1 MEHREGKGGAKDR
14 VPWFHSKA
22 NPRADYLCSK
32 SDWAECSQSF
42 RAPLLVKLFLAVTG
56 TLAGYLIL
64 KSLAFPHTPGWA
76 SDALMLFVGGV
87 AATVAAY
94 LLVEFRPENPD
105 KTKWESRVRQ
115 EDLAPEEETEFR
127 VPFTDSPLPKLIYAA
142 DTLRFLTVNREA
154 VRLYGYSRDEFLSM
168 TILDLQ
174 PLDSRGSPAAAT
186 LRGGHGTCLG
196 ESLRHQK
203 KDGSIIYVQTLSCP
217 VSYKGGP
224 ARMDVPFDVTEYK
237 RVEQELAR
245 ERNLFDALMDNI
257 PDTIYFQDTE
267 GRFIR
272 INKAQARMLGVA
284 DPRDAVGKTDFDY
297 FPPEVAQGFH
307 ESEQKLLQSGSLILD
322 HIQSA
327 VKPDG
332 QPIWFSAT
340 EAPLYD
346 DEGRIIG
353 LVGISRDITGRK
365 LVEAELERAK
375 EEAEKAN
382 RAKGEFL
389 ANMSHEIRTPMNG
402 IIGMTELAL
411 DTPLNTDQ
419 REYLT
424 MVKDSADALL
434 TLINDILDFS
444 KIEAGKL
451 AMDETDFNVHD
462 IMANTLRSLS
472 VRASQKNLELIWSAK
487 PGVPEIVRGDAG
499 RIRQVMMN
507 LVGNAIKFT
516 ESGEVA
522 ATVQVRKRREN
533 EALLQFSVRDTGMG
547 IAPEKQKTIFEA
559 FTQADNSMTRRFGG
573 TGLGLTI
580 SSRLVE
586 LMKGKIW
593 LESEPGKGSTFHFTA
608 WLGLSKTGPPESIP
622 KGTDSLHGLRVL
634 VVDDNATNRKVLG
647 AMLRH
652 WSMQPVAVSG
662 GKEGL
667 NALQTAASAGKPF
680 PLVLIDAQMPEIDGF
695 SLADKIKHDA
705 RLAGATIMML
715 TSAGRRGD
723 AARCRELG
731 VAAYLIK
738 PIRQSELMEA
748 ILAALGNA
756 VSEAPTTVIT
766 RHTLRENRQKLQILL
781 VEDNAVN
788 QQLVL
793 RLLEKR
799 GHKVTV
805 ASDGR
810 DALALFRKSTF
821 DVILMDVQMPVMNGF
836 QATAAIRQEEE
847 STGTHT
853 SVIAMTAHAMEGD
866 RERCLAA
873 GMDAYISKPVQVNE
887 LITITEKLGSL
898 GSLHSLQPE
907 SENDEKAANLNHKA
921 VL

>member
-1 MEHREGKGGAKDR
+1 MEHKESKEVAKGQ
-14 VPWFHSKA
+14 VPWFDAAASPRLRALPSKA
-22 NPRADYLCSK
+22 EWADGSPG
-32 SDWAECSQSF
+32 S
-42 RAPLLVKLFLAVTG
+42 RVRLLAKLFLAVTG

-64 KSLAFPHTPGWA
+64 KALAFPHISSWA
-76 SDALMLFVGGV
+76 SYTLMVCIAGL
-87 AATVAAY
+87 AASGAAY
-94 LLVEFRPENPD
+94 LLLESPPGNLERANE
-105 KTKWESRVRQ
+105 ESRLQREGVTPA
-115 EDLAPEEETEFR
+115 DETELR
-127 VPFTDSPLPKLIYAA
+127 LPFADSPLPKLIYDP
-142 DTLRFLTVNREA
+142 DTLRFLAVNREA
-154 VRLYGYSRDEFLSM
+154 VRVYGYSRDEFLSM

-174 PLDSRGSPAAAT
+174 RFDSRNPGPEALLGRNDA
-186 LRGGHGTCLG
+186 CLG

-203 KDGSIIYVQTLSCP
+203 KDGSIIYLQTLTCP
-217 VSYKGGP
+217 VSYTGRP
-224 ARMDVPFDVTEYK
+224 ARMAVPFDVTEYK
-237 RVEQELAR
+237 RVEQELAK
-245 ERNLFDALMDNI
+245 ERSLFDALMDNI

-272 INKAQARMLGVA
+272 INKAQARLLGIA
-284 DPRDAVGKTDFDY
+284 DPNDALGKTDFDY
-297 FPPEVAQGFH
+297 FPPEVAQRFH
-307 ESEQKLLQSGSLILD
+307 ESEKKLLQSGNLILD
-322 HIQSA
+322 HVQSA
-327 VKPDG
+327 VTPDG

-346 DEGRIIG
+346 DQGRIIG

-375 EEAEKAN
+375 EDAEKAN
-382 RAKGEFL
+382 QAKSEFL

-451 AMDETDFNVHD
+451 TMDETDFNVQD
-462 IMANTLRSLS
+462 ILANTLRSLA

-487 PGVPEIVRGDAG
+487 PGVPENVRGDAG

-516 ESGEVA
+516 ERGEVA
-522 ATVQVRKRREN
+522 ATVRVKDRREHDT
-533 EALLQFSVRDTGMG
+533 LLQFSVRDTGMG

-586 LMKGKIW
+586 MMGGKIW

-608 WLGLSKTGPPESIP
+608 RLGLSKTRPLDSIP
-622 KGTDSLHGLRVL
+622 KEVDSLQGLNVL
-634 VVDDNATNRKVLG
+634 VVDDNATNRKILM

-652 WSMQPVAVSG
+652 WSMEPVAVSSG
-662 GKEGL
+662 DEGL
-667 NALQTAASAGKPF
+667 EALRTANSVGKPF
-680 PLVLIDAQMPEIDGF
+680 PLVLLDAQMPGMDGF
-695 SLADKIKHDA
+695 SLVDQIKLDP
-705 RLAGATIMML
+705 RLTGATIMML

-731 VAAYLIK
+731 IAVYLIK
-738 PIRQSELMEA
+738 PIRQSELLEA
-748 ILAALGNA
+748 ILAALGKPVREERA
-756 VSEAPTTVIT
+756 TVIT
-766 RHTLRENRQKLQILL
+766 RHTLREKRQKLQILL

-799 GHKVTV
+799 DHNVTV

-810 DALALFRKSTF
+810 EALALFRKSTF
-821 DVILMDVQMPVMNGF
+821 DAILMDVQMPVMNGF

-847 STGTHT
+847 STGTHIP
-853 SVIAMTAHAMEGD
+853 VIAMTAHAMEGD

-887 LITITEKLGSL
+887 LIAITEKLGSL
-898 GSLHSLQPE
+898 RSSRQPE
-907 SENDEKAANLNHKA
+907 PENGETAANLNHKA